1 MYVNDAMSQFALAE
15 RGQSPI
21 TFFNTPVNQKADV
34 SLTRF
39 FFHTQPRIISQWHID
54 NTLAAIAILSSRL
67 EQTIKT
73 TESTSSRPGF
83 IFTGLCRIFSSMLIS
98 HRLKLGGRYH
108 LILPALQ
115 GLLRCLFRP
124 YPSLPNNSTPKLSS
138 FSSSSASSPSTSKS
152 SIISF
157 PHASLYSRLLTTLCS
172 PTVSAV
178 TARPRSYSSLSHSSL
193 NDETKKARSIAGQHL
208 QYLIMEYCTCQ
219 LWGHLTTTTTTTG
232 TTTTAAGIIGDD
244 GNDDDDDNNSKG
256 GMMMREKLMPGIFA
270 VMDVMSA
277 EVKRTVNARL
287 DANGRSIFKGLYE
300 EWRREWRRERG

>member
-1 MYVNDAMSQFALAE
+1 
-15 RGQSPI
+15 
-21 TFFNTPVNQKADV
+21 
-34 SLTRF
+34 
-39 FFHTQPRIISQWHID
+39 
-54 NTLAAIAILSSRL
+54 
-67 EQTIKT
+67 
-73 TESTSSRPGF
+73 
-83 IFTGLCRIFSSMLIS
+83 MLIS

-138 FSSSSASSPSTSKS
+138 FSSSSASGLSTSKS
-152 SIISF
+152 SIISL

-178 TARPRSYSSLSHSSL
+178 TARPRPYSSFSHSSL

-219 LWGHLTTTTTTTG
+219 LWGHLTATTTTTTTTG
-232 TTTTAAGIIGDD
+232 TTTTTTAAGIIGD
-244 GNDDDDDNNSKG
+244 GGGDDDDGDNNSKG

-277 EVKRTVNARL
+277 EVKQTVNARL

-300 EWRREWRRERG
+300 EWRREWRGERG

>member
-1 MYVNDAMSQFALAE
+1 
-15 RGQSPI
+15 
-21 TFFNTPVNQKADV
+21 
-34 SLTRF
+34 
-39 FFHTQPRIISQWHID
+39 
-54 NTLAAIAILSSRL
+54 
-67 EQTIKT
+67 
-73 TESTSSRPGF
+73 
-83 IFTGLCRIFSSMLIS
+83 MLIS

-115 GLLRCLFRP
+115 GLLRCLFSP
-124 YPSLPNNSTPKLSS
+124 YPSLPNNSTRKLSS
-138 FSSSSASSPSTSKS
+138 SSLSSASSPWTSKT

-157 PHASLYSRLLTTLCS
+157 PHASLYSRLLTILCS

-178 TARPRSYSSLSHSSL
+178 TARPRSFHSSFSHSL

-219 LWGHLTTTTTTTG
+219 LWGHLTTTTLG

-244 GNDDDDDNNSKG
+244 DDGEKNNKG

-277 EVKRTVNARL
+277 EVKRTVNTRL
-287 DANGRSIFKGLYE
+287 DASGRSIFKGLYE
-300 EWRREWRRERG
+300 KWGREWRGKGG